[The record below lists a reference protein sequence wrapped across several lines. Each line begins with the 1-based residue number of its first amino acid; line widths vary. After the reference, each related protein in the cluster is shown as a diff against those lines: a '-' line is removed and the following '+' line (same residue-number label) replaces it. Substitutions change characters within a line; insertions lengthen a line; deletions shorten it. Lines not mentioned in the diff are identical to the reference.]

1 MLAQLDGTFSF
12 VSTADG
18 EGTFSFVGIDI
29 PQTLGDLYIAND
41 IGGYR
46 DRTETGLLA
55 WLLRL
60 ESCAAVCLL
69 SGLLS
74 SERWRVGRRVCGWEG
89 VRVEEGRKV
98 GGRNER
104 ERRYVAQVRMNECVH
119 GVCVCVC
126 DTVLNE

>member
-29 PQTLGDLYIAND
+29 PQTLSDLYIAND

-89 VRVEEGRKV
+89 VRVQEGRK
-98 GGRNER
+98 GWR
-104 ERRYVAQVRMNECVH
+104 EA
-119 GVCVCVC
+119 
-126 DTVLNE
+126 